1 MSFRGRGGGRGGGGR
16 GGGGFRGGRGGRGG
30 GRGGYDQGPPER
42 VVPLGNFSHACQ
54 EDLVVKSSIEDVPYF
69 NAPVYLENKQQVN
82 EENKIFSFGLCFL
95 LIIFILTRLVK
106 LTRSS
111 GPSESI
117 TYPSNPQMMSRP
129 RVLRLTSSCLLTP
142 PSSCRSQG
150 SCRSLLV
157 LRKWEAG
164 EDAAEAGVVVVV
176 ASAEVAEEEA
186 SEEEGE
192 AEVSTEGAG
201 EVASEGEGEAEVSE
215 EGVEDKFTCCL
226 FH

>member
-1 MSFRGRGGGRGGGGR
+1 
-16 GGGGFRGGRGGRGG
+16 
-30 GRGGYDQGPPER
+30 
-42 VVPLGNFSHACQ
+42 
-54 EDLVVKSSIEDVPYF
+54 
-69 NAPVYLENKQQVN
+69 
-82 EENKIFSFGLCFL
+82 
-95 LIIFILTRLVK
+95 
-106 LTRSS
+106 
-111 GPSESI
+111 
-117 TYPSNPQMMSRP
+117 MMSRP
-129 RVLRLTSSCLLTP
+129 RVLRLTSSCLLTL

-201 EVASEGEGEAEVSE
+201 EVASEGEGEAEVLE